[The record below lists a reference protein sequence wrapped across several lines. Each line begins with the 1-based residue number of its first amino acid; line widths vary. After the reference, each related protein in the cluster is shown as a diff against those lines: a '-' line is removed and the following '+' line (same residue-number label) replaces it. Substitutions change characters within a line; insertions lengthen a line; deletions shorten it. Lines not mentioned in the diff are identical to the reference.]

1 MATGKGFADIVYL
14 LKAEYSKSVPALII
28 ELNFNKS
35 ASKALEQIKER
46 NYLDK
51 VREYYKPLSRKQASP
66 DQVEIINKEELKL
79 CLDKAKEDL
88 NKLLQRFE

>member
-1 MATGKGFADIVYL
+1 MWKLPKASFRNGNRKRFCRHCISS
-14 LKAEYSKSVPALII
+14 KAEYSKSAPALII

-51 VREYYKPLSRKQASP
+51 VREYSSKVMMLGISY
-66 DQVEIINKEELKL
+66 D
-79 CLDKAKEDL
+79 AKSKKHECVIE
-88 NKLLQRFE
+88 NV

>member
-1 MATGKGFADIVYL
+1 MTVLGKNMYRSLRIQNFFGKGFADIVYL
-14 LKAEYSKSVPALII
+14 PKAEYSKSVPALII

-51 VREYYKPLSRKQASP
+51 VREYSSK
-66 DQVEIINKEELKL
+66 VMM
-79 CLDKAKEDL
+79 L
-88 NKLLQRFE
+88 NQRNTSA